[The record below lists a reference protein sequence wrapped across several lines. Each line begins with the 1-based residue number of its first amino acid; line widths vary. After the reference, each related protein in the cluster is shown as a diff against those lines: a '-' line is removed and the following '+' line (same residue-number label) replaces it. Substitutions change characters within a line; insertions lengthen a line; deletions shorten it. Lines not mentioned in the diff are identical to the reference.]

1 MALTAKYNMADMPL
15 RWGHIRVLIV
25 GSMEQLIGAG
35 LSTVAGII
43 IPMLKLMEVQSD
55 AEPMSAFMQGVL
67 GASGLIGISSGS
79 AVIGSLSD
87 RYGYL
92 FFFRLCPV
100 LITLGSLLI
109 WLCPELWALILGLFI
124 IGIGV
129 GGGYTLD
136 TDYISEI
143 MPDKWKLFMVGVAKA
158 TSSIGFFAVAGIC
171 WWILSKDE
179 NVHIWNRLP
188 LIIGALGL
196 LTLILRIPFRQSP
209 RWLMARGETAKAQA
223 AVEYFLGKDVEIE
236 PLPTRKST
244 IKPTPWLQMFR
255 GENLKKVIF
264 SGIPWACE
272 GVGVYG
278 VGVFLP
284 VLVMALGLNFTHD
297 NGGFSSIISSVEL
310 TTIINF
316 FIVPG
321 FVLGLL
327 LVRTH
332 SHLRM
337 LVRGF
342 YASALG
348 LILLLCAYLLHW
360 PVAFSV
366 IGFFIFEVALNM
378 GPHLIT
384 FIIPAQI
391 YDVGERGAGSGIAA
405 MLGKIGAIVGV
416 FMMPALLKWGGIT
429 LVLVACIVVSFIGGI
444 ISDVYGRQLMPDKK

>member
-1 MALTAKYNMADMPL
+1 MADSKEITMAEMPL
-15 RWGHIRVLIV
+15 RAGHFRVLLV
-25 GSMEQLIGAG
+25 SSMEQIIGAG
-35 LSTVAGII
+35 LSTIAGII
-43 IPMLKLMEVQSD
+43 IPMLKLIEAQSG
-55 AEPMSAFMQGVL
+55 EHVLSAFMQGVL
-67 GASGLIGISSGS
+67 GASGLVGISAGS
-79 AVIGSLSD
+79 AVIGGLSD

-100 LITLGSLLI
+100 LIVLGSLLI
-109 WLCPELWALILGLFI
+109 WLCPPTWALILGLFI

-129 GGGYTLD
+129 GGGYSLD

-158 TSSIGFFAVAGIC
+158 TSAIGFFAVAGVC
-171 WWILSKDE
+171 WWILAKDPRAD
-179 NVHIWNRLP
+179 IWNKLP

-196 LTLILRIPFRQSP
+196 LTFIMRIPFRQSP

-223 AVEYFLGKDVEIE
+223 AAQYFLGKDVVVE
-236 PLPTRKST
+236 PLPDKNANVKAVS
-244 IKPTPWLQMFR
+244 WLDMFK

-278 VGVFLP
+278 VGVFMP
-284 VLVMALGLNFTHD
+284 VLVMALGLNFTHPT
-297 NGGFSSIISSVEL
+297 GSFGEIISSVEL
-310 TTIINF
+310 TTVINF

-327 LVRTH
+327 MVRKR
-332 SHLRM
+332 SHLKM

-342 YASALG
+342 YLSGLG
-348 LILLLCAYLLHW
+348 LILLLCAYHFRW

-366 IGFFIFEVALNM
+366 IGFFIFEVALNA

-391 YDVGERGAGSGIAA
+391 YSVGQRGAGSGIAA
-405 MLGKIGAIVGV
+405 MLGKVGAIIGV
-416 FMMPALLKWGGIT
+416 FMMPALLKLGGIT
-429 LVLVACIVVSFIGGI
+429 LVLIACIIVSFIGGV
-444 ISDVYGRQLMPDKK
+444 ISDVYGRKLMPDTK

>member
-1 MALTAKYNMADMPL
+1 
-15 RWGHIRVLIV
+15 
-25 GSMEQLIGAG
+25 
-35 LSTVAGII
+35 
-43 IPMLKLMEVQSD
+43 
-55 AEPMSAFMQGVL
+55 
-67 GASGLIGISSGS
+67 
-79 AVIGSLSD
+79 
-87 RYGYL
+87 
-92 FFFRLCPV
+92 
-100 LITLGSLLI
+100 
-109 WLCPELWALILGLFI
+109 
-124 IGIGV
+124 
-129 GGGYTLD
+129 
-136 TDYISEI
+136 
-143 MPDKWKLFMVGVAKA
+143 
-158 TSSIGFFAVAGIC
+158 
-171 WWILSKDE
+171 
-179 NVHIWNRLP
+179 
-188 LIIGALGL
+188 
-196 LTLILRIPFRQSP
+196 
-209 RWLMARGETAKAQA
+209 MARGETAKAQT

-236 PLPTRKST
+236 PLPARKST
-244 IKPTPWLQMFR
+244 VKPTPWLQMFR

-348 LILLLCAYLLHW
+348 LILLLCAYLMHW

>member
-1 MALTAKYNMADMPL
+1 MAEMPL
-15 RWGHIRVLIV
+15 RWGHFRVLIV

-43 IPMLKLMEVQSD
+43 IPMLKMIEVQTG
-55 AEPMSAFMQGVL
+55 AHELSAFMQGVL
-67 GASGLIGISSGS
+67 GASGLVGISIGS

-100 LITLGSLLI
+100 LIMLGALLI
-109 WLCPELWALILGLFI
+109 WLCPAVWPLIAGLFI

-158 TSSIGFFAVAGIC
+158 TSSIGFFAVAGLC
-171 WWILSKDE
+171 WWILTKE
-179 NVHIWNRLP
+179 QNVHIWNKLP
-188 LIIGALGL
+188 LIIGVLGL
-196 LTLILRIPFRQSP
+196 ITLIMRIPFRQSP

-223 AVEYFLGKDVEIE
+223 AAQYFLGKDVEVE
-236 PLPTRKST
+236 PLPAQKTNV
-244 IKPTPWLQMFR
+244 KPTPWLDMFR

-284 VLVMALGLNFTHD
+284 VLVMALGLNFAHD
-297 NGGFSSIISSVEL
+297 NGGYDHIISSVEL

-327 LVRTH
+327 LVRKR

-337 LVRGF
+337 LVNGF
-342 YASALG
+342 YVSGLG
-348 LILLLCAYLLHW
+348 LIMLLCAYFFHW
-360 PVAFSV
+360 PLVFSV
-366 IGFFIFEVALNM
+366 IAFFIFEVALNA

-391 YDVGERGAGSGIAA
+391 YNVGERGAGSGIAA
-405 MLGKIGAIVGV
+405 MLGKVGAIVGV
-416 FMMPALLKWGGIT
+416 FMMPALLKLGGIE
-429 LVLVACIVVSFIGGI
+429 LVLIACIIVSFIGGV